1 MFGVSYRVV
10 EKALLRT
17 YNVPGKAQGAF
28 RGRLGSLQKQGLFGP
43 RNMPGRGI
51 ALPYGPDQFH
61 RLVFACELLEFGI
74 APSVV
79 LELVEARWERRLRAI
94 FRDAEAAVSHDPGPA
109 DVILHMGGV
118 SLLGN
123 AFTDT
128 VPNINSC
135 PLHRLADQM
144 TMWMRMSPDDPAGLP
159 PRALVVNLSMRLRA
173 FHAALAVEHDL
184 KEPVEPL
191 AVPPKQMRARK

>member
-1 MFGVSYRVV
+1 
-10 EKALLRT
+10 
-17 YNVPGKAQGAF
+17 
-28 RGRLGSLQKQGLFGP
+28 
-43 RNMPGRGI
+43 MPGRGI
-51 ALPYGPDQFH
+51 ALRYGPDQFH

-118 SLLGN
+118 SLMGN
-123 AFTDT
+123 ALTDT
-128 VPNINSC
+128 VPNINAC
-135 PLHRLADQM
+135 FLHRLADHM
-144 TMWMRMSPDDPAGLP
+144 AMWMKIRPDDPAGLP
-159 PRALVVNLSMRLRA
+159 PRALVVNLSMRLRT
-173 FHAALAVEHDL
+173 FHAALVAEHDL

-191 AVPPKQMRARK
+191 AAPPKRTRASKSRR